1 MVCAEG
7 GDDLAV
13 VDFAVLAAGGELDG
27 WEAAGS
33 GQVQAEGV
41 GTVGDY
47 YRDFGFQAAVRD
59 GVGYG

>member
-1 MVCAEG
+1 
-7 GDDLAV
+7 LAV